1 LRFEGIT
8 AFAPRCRQGLPQLIS
23 IKYEAVDQV
32 RYADNLTALTGKQL
46 ETHKIA
52 QGIREGQNLGR
63 QSAF

>member
-1 LRFEGIT
+1 VFYPDFTR
-8 AFAPRCRQGLPQLIS
+8 RCKDSFVLSQG

-32 RYADNLTALTGKQL
+32 RHADNLTALTGKQL